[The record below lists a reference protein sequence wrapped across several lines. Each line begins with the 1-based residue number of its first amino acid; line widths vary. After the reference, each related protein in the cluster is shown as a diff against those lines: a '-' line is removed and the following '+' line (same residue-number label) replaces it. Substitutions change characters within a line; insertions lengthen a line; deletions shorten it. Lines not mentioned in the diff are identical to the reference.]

1 MTVARPTSEPTDEST
16 DQPVGGPTGGEPS
29 GPLAAPR
36 PLSRNRNY
44 NILWTGQLLS
54 ELAFEVA
61 MVAVPLLILAH
72 TGSAL
77 QMGVA
82 SSVLA
87 AVRMLAAV
95 PAGAIADRWNRRT
108 VMLTCQGLR
117 AVSMGS
123 LAAALALDRY
133 SYWHLLAVVVL
144 EGVLGSVF
152 EPAEHA
158 ALPQV
163 VPESQLSTAVAR
175 NAARPYVATLLGPSV
190 AGFLFSVHPTDPF
203 TVTAGML
210 ALSAGAMTL
219 LRLPP
224 AARSDTEETGGG
236 MGGEMAAGFRWVL
249 RNRVLRTTLLWMM
262 GTNLVF
268 NALLVI
274 ILALSHEDQTAP
286 GEIGLMMACLGAGG
300 LLGAALASW
309 LHRRLPAPVIVLGFA
324 WLAAVA
330 TSLMAAV
337 SGGVPL
343 GALLGLA
350 ALFAPVANT
359 TVMTHQLLV
368 TPDGMRGRVS
378 SISALCAGGA
388 GALGPLVGGVLVARS
403 GGGTDAV
410 LACGAAL
417 ALIAVGTTASPVLRR
432 FPRSSG
438 QTHE

>member
-1 MTVARPTSEPTDEST
+1 MTVARPTSGTTSEPTT
-16 DQPVGGPTGGEPS
+16 GPDGEPTS
-29 GPLAAPR
+29 GPPGPPTAR

-54 ELAFEVA
+54 ELAFEIA
-61 MVAVPLLILAH
+61 MVAIPLLILAH
-72 TGSAL
+72 TGSAI
-77 QMGVA
+77 QMGTA

-87 AVRMLAAV
+87 AVRMLAAI

-108 VMLTCQGLR
+108 VMLTCQALR
-117 AVSMGS
+117 AVGMGS

-144 EGVLGSVF
+144 EGALGSVF

-190 AGFLFSVHPTDPF
+190 AGFLFAVHPTDPF
-203 TVTAGML
+203 AVTAAVL
-210 ALSAGAMTL
+210 ALSAGALTL

-224 AARSDTEETGGG
+224 VAGPGTGKPDGG

-249 RNRVLRTTLLWMM
+249 RNRVLRTTLVWMV

-274 ILALSHEDQTAP
+274 ILAVSNEDRTAP
-286 GEIGLMMACLGAGG
+286 GEIGLMMACLGVGG
-300 LLGAALASW
+300 LLGAALAPW

-330 TSLMAAV
+330 TALMAVV

-343 GALLGLA
+343 GVLLGLA

-359 TVMTHQLLV
+359 TVMTHQLMV
-368 TPDGMRGRVS
+368 TPDGLRGRVS
-378 SISALCAGGA
+378 SIAALCSGGA
-388 GALGPLVGGVLVARS
+388 GALGPLAGGVLVARS
-403 GGGTDAV
+403 GGGTAAV
-410 LACGAAL
+410 LACAGAL

-432 FPRSSG
+432 FPAADRTRG
-438 QTHE
+438 